1 MDKGRQTDRK
11 EEGEQ
16 RGRGGGRRR
25 RREKR
30 CRHRLANTQTN
41 Q

>member
-16 RGRGGGRRR
+16 RGRGRGRRR
-25 RREKR
+25 RRET
-30 CRHRLANTQTN
+30 LQA
-41 Q
+41 